1 MPPHDPLDR
10 AYVPRTQRGLAGV
23 IVLWTLGIVALVGVV
38 IAVGWAWTYTTAST
52 AGKVSARKTI
62 QSGPFRIAAY
72 QHFFQLCSS
81 IQGLEGTL
89 DAQTSALADATG
101 DERDRIRANVAGIE
115 GARAQAIAQYNAEA
129 RESYTIGQFR
139 SKQLPYQIPT
149 APYVKGEHTS
159 CNA

>member
-1 MPPHDPLDR
+1 MNDPLDR

-23 IVLWTLGIVALVGVV
+23 ILLWTLGIIALVFLIVA
-38 IAVGWAWTYTTAST
+38 IGWGWSWVTSPT
-52 AGKVSARKTI
+52 AGKVEARKTI
-62 QSGPFRIAAY
+62 NSGPFRISAY
-72 QHFFQLCSS
+72 QHFFNLCSS

-89 DAQTSALADATG
+89 DAQERLLVGATG
-101 DERDRIRANVAGIE
+101 DERDRIRANIAGIE

-149 APYVKGEHTS
+149 DPYSKGEHTS